1 MNPQLRENK
10 LHGSEDYPYG
20 QYRITGTPRGFQF
33 PVHWHEEM
41 ELIYISRG
49 RLQVNIGGTDYMAAK
64 GCVLI
69 VNPQQLHLMRSE
81 DTDVLYHTLLFPL
94 ELLSFRTRDAL
105 EQTVFLPLRTGQKTF
120 PSRVPE
126 AVLTEENLALLDA
139 VIGINQEKPPLYQLQ
154 TRLLLLQF
162 LMEILKAQPLIH
174 SPNEAPDR
182 MQKEL
187 LEYIRM
193 HYCDKITLN
202 QLAQVFH
209 LSPKYLSRF
218 FKEHFHL
225 TLTQYISHLR
235 MNHARKLLDT
245 TNLPVTEVAVQSG
258 FSGVSFFIR
267 EFKRE
272 NGLSPRQW
280 RNQQRK
286 NAREEETPVV

>member
-10 LHGSEDYPYG
+10 IHGSTGYPYC
-20 QYRITGTPRGFQF
+20 QYRVTGIRRSFQF

-49 RLQVNIGGTDYMAAK
+49 QLQVNIGGADYTASQ

-69 VNPQQLHLMRSE
+69 VNPQQLHLMGSE

-94 ELLSFRTRDAL
+94 EFLSFQTQDAL

-120 PSRVPE
+120 PCRVPD
-126 AVLTEENLALLDA
+126 AVLTDNNLALLDM
-139 VIGINQEKPPLYQLQ
+139 VIRINQEKSPCYQLQ

-162 LMEILKAQPLIH
+162 LMEVLKAQPLL
-174 SPNEAPDR
+174 SSVDGASDR

-193 HYCDKITLN
+193 HYCGKITLE
-202 QLAQVFH
+202 QLASLFH
-209 LSPKYLSRF
+209 LSPKYLSRY

-225 TLTQYISHLR
+225 TLTQYIAHLR
-235 MNHARKLLDT
+235 MNHARSLLEKT
-245 TNLPVTEVAVQSG
+245 SLSVTEIAMQSG

-272 NGLSPRQW
+272 NGLSPGQW
-280 RNQQRK
+280 RNQQRQNSQVK
-286 NAREEETPVV
+286 